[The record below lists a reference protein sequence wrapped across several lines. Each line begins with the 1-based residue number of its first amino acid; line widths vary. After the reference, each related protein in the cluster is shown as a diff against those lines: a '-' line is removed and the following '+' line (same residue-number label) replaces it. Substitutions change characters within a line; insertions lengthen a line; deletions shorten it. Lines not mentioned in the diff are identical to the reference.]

1 MKVTIYFITSNHA
14 FIGGYIGTLIFL
26 SLVCKLFNCKK
37 NDLMILYLPNML
49 LLYSILKIGCYINGC
64 CNGKIFIPI
73 QIVESI
79 LNFIAYIYTI
89 YLILNNKNKIYIVSN
104 SILLFGL
111 LRLILSI
118 FRIYYSSYTFIIVE
132 IICLFIITYSFIYKK
147 KNKVHI
153 NYFLISSRNL

>member
-1 MKVTIYFITSNHA
+1 
-14 FIGGYIGTLIFL
+14 
-26 SLVCKLFNCKK
+26 
-37 NDLMILYLPNML
+37 MILYLPNML

-111 LRLILSI
+111 LRLILSL
-118 FRIYYSSYTFIIVE
+118 FRIYYLSYTFIIVE
-132 IICLFIITYSFIYKK
+132 IICLSIIIYSFIFRWKETDKK
-147 KNKVHI
+147 
-153 NYFLISSRNL
+153 